1 MIVSDRTLSKRK
13 LVIEED
19 VINFFRDIIQT
30 HDFSVETGGIIVGEM
45 RPLDESIV
53 ITDVSAPFEKDVR
66 GRFHFNRKSDGHQ
79 EYMDRLWSESGLKKM
94 YLGEW
99 HTHDQK
105 NPVPS
110 SIDINNWEKIEQR
123 NKVAPEMY
131 FIIIGTQRMEIWNV
145 FNGKIQQMNTGAI
158 LV

>member
-1 MIVSDRTLSKRK
+1 
-13 LVIEED
+13 
-19 VINFFRDIIQT
+19 
-30 HDFSVETGGIIVGEM
+30 
-45 RPLDESIV
+45 
-53 ITDVSAPFEKDVR
+53 
-66 GRFHFNRKSDGHQ
+66 
-79 EYMDRLWSESGLKKM
+79 M

-131 FIIIGTQRMEIWNV
+131 FIIIGTQRMEIWNA
-145 FNGKIQQMNTGAI
+145 FNGKIQQMNTGDI